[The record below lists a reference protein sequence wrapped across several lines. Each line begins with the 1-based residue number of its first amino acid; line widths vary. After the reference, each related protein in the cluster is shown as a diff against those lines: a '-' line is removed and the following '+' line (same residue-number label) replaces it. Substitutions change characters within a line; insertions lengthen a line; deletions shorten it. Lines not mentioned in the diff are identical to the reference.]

1 MKEFILLNKYKSFI
15 GREFIVSECGF
26 YIRHHIEF
34 KLQNDLDHSYYDDV
48 NIFERRPKWKR

>member
-15 GREFIVSECGF
+15 GREFIVNECGI
-26 YIRHHIEF
+26 YIRYHIGF

-48 NIFERRPKWKR
+48 NIFERRPK